1 MSQTTNVLP
10 ELKEIIGSLLFASK
24 EPVNIAQI
32 RRVLQNT
39 AEEEKGAT
47 LDFAKATP
55 SDIKQ
60 AVESLSRDLEKT
72 RMGFVLTEVAK
83 GYRLENQTNCGLWL
97 REHLNKSKA
106 NRLSRPALETLA
118 IIAYRQPATR
128 SEIEAV
134 RGVAVDAIVKN
145 LLELQ
150 LIKVVGRSELPGR
163 PWLFGTTQQFLLH
176 FGIRD
181 IVDLPN
187 VDELKKMKE
196 KKAEEKPAAE
206 SDGDEGDDEEKAEEP
221 EKKDKEAQ
229 PAPSGP
235 SSDDGDSDDEG
246 EEDLDEEDED
256 EFDDNDGDDD

>member
-1 MSQTTNVLP
+1 MSQAIQVLP

-24 EPVNIAQI
+24 EPVNVQQI
-32 RRVLQNT
+32 RRVLVNT

-47 LDFAKATP
+47 KDFAKATP
-55 SDIKQ
+55 ADIKQ
-60 AVESLSRDLEKT
+60 AVELLARDLEKAKL
-72 RMGFVLTEVAK
+72 GFVITEVAK
-83 GYRLENQTNCGLWL
+83 GYRLENQTRCGPWL

-118 IIAYRQPATR
+118 IIAYRQPVTR
-128 SEIEAV
+128 QDIEAV

-150 LIKVVGRSELPGR
+150 LIKVIGRSDLPGR

-187 VDELKKMKE
+187 IEELKKMKE
-196 KKAEEKPAAE
+196 KQAAEKPAPQPDAESGEEEESAEEKGSEKSSESAE
-206 SDGDEGDDEEKAEEP
+206 PSD
-221 EKKDKEAQ
+221 
-229 PAPSGP
+229 PAP
-235 SSDDGDSDDEG
+235 D
-246 EEDLDEEDED
+246 DLDEDEED
-256 EFDDNDGDDD
+256 EFDDDDED